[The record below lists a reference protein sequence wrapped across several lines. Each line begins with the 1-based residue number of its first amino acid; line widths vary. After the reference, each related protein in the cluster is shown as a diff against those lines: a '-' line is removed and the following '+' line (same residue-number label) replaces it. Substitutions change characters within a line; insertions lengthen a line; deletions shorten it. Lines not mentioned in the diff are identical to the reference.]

1 MPFNDDDAA
10 ALMNDAEVLRR
21 QVKGLQAALV
31 AARAETLAAVH
42 LGDPDFGPAF
52 VGSLAATVTAD
63 CRASVGVVTKN
74 GKLKMTWDSERK
86 RLTPVG
92 DGDLVATTK
101 ERFPQLPWR
110 STTAADDS
118 KSAPAKASDQE
129 LLARLRAEHRSQ
141 SQPLVTPADIAAA
154 RARNPWAKGT
164 ENLTLQM
171 RIMRHDKTLAAQLQA
186 DAGVAA

>member
-21 QVKGLQAALV
+21 QVKALQTALV

-42 LGDPDFGPAF
+42 LGDPDFGPTF

-63 CRASVGVVTKN
+63 GRASVCVVTKN
-74 GKLKMTWDSERK
+74 GKPKMQWDAQRK
-86 RLTPVG
+86 RLVQVG
-92 DGDLVATTK
+92 DADLVAVTK

-110 STTAADDS
+110 KETVAADDH
-118 KSAPAKASDQE
+118 KAVKASDQE

-141 SQPLVTPADIAAA
+141 VQPLVSPADIAAA
-154 RARNPWAKGT
+154 KARNPWAKGT

-171 RIMRHDKTLAAQLQA
+171 KIIRHDKTLAAQLQA
-186 DAGVAA
+186 DAGTAA

>member
-1 MPFNDDDAA
+1 MGRIQVWSIQPWAA
-10 ALMNDAEVLRR
+10 NRYGHNKNGRVAVVPPGRVA
-21 QVKGLQAALV
+21 KGWLD
-31 AARAETLAAVH
+31 RDEKH
-42 LGDPDFGPAF
+42 DPDETNQAE
-52 VGSLAATVTAD
+52 
-63 CRASVGVVTKN
+63 KN

-141 SQPLVTPADIAAA
+141 SQPLVTPADIAAT